1 MGMLAVFLMLMFDAS
16 ASSVDQTNFERALA
30 KAHQMEATLSEAEQ
44 ANLFQ
49 AQGQFIV
56 DTFSGC
62 INKTGSPPEEFTVV
76 VELQTDGTVNKAW
89 RQGDGFFVKCFE
101 REMIHKFTFKAPDIP
116 FYTAIEYSNED
127 KIEFNYD

>member
-49 AQGQFIV
+49 AQGSSLLTHSVAVLTKPVLHQK
-56 DTFSGC
+56 SLRLLLNC
-62 INKTGSPPEEFTVV
+62 K
-76 VELQTDGTVNKAW
+76 LMAL
-89 RQGDGFFVKCFE
+89 
-101 REMIHKFTFKAPDIP
+101 
-116 FYTAIEYSNED
+116 
-127 KIEFNYD
+127 